1 MNRIGRILKNRME
14 KFIFNTIE
22 SRFNLNT
29 ESKLY
34 APAGVHC
41 VPLKD
46 DRMLLCKIDGTGK
59 FAVAG
64 TLNVLQPGLDSISE
78 GDIWLFSRDPGSG
91 KYKTWIKL
99 NHDGTLEIDTP
110 SNVTINNHAKVDVH
124 ITGETTLQVDD
135 KVDIKVKGTTT
146 FECKDDTT
154 VKCDTKVTVD
164 APNVT
169 VQGGTL
175 VKNGSVPAT
184 GSGGFCAIPICPV
197 TGMVHVGTEIVE

>member
-34 APAGVHC
+34 APAGIHC

-64 TLNVLQPGLDSISE
+64 TLNVLQAGLDDISE
-78 GDIWLFSRDPGSG
+78 GDIWIFSRDPGSG
-91 KYKTWIKL
+91 KYQTWIKL

-110 SNVTINNHAKVDVH
+110 SSVTINNHDTVTIDIEGDVKLNCHSKVDAEIDDAVT
-124 ITGETTLQVDD
+124 IQAND
-135 KVDIKVKGTTT
+135 KVDITT
-146 FECKDDTT
+146 EKP
-154 VKCDTKVTVD
+154 VTVTSPKVEFKGGQVIKAGS
-164 APNVT
+164 APPT
-169 VQGGTL
+169 GTGGW
-175 VKNGSVPAT
+175 
-184 GSGGFCAIPICPV
+184 CAIPVCPV
-197 TGMVHVGTEIVE
+197 TGEIHIGDVLS